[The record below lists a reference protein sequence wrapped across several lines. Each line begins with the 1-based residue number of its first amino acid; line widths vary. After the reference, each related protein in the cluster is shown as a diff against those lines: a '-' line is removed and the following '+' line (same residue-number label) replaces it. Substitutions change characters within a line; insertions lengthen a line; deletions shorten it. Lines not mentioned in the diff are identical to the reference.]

1 MVTYSIIKDKSFSVA
16 KWKSSEFLFYY
27 GIIAAAVFFTI
38 KECWSIS
45 LPSHPVHKSYSHL
58 LSKGW
63 LFNLKIVKNTL
74 IILSFYLSL
83 SLRT

>member
-1 MVTYSIIKDKSFSVA
+1 METDRLIKDKSYSVP

-27 GIIAAAVFFTI
+27 GIIAAAVYFTV

-83 SLRT
+83 RT